1 MKMCWNK
8 NVIIGL
14 VAVAMAVYFL
24 APGSIGAAL
33 PVLLLAA
40 CPLSMVLMMR
50 AMAGDRSTTTNAAG
64 GAVDNSTSEEVARLR
79 AEVAELRRTASTQA
93 PGAPGSRSDSD
104 ERFAE

>member
-14 VAVAMAVYFL
+14 VAVAVAVYFL

-40 CPLSMVLMMR
+40 CPLSMLLMMR

-64 GAVDNSTSEEVARLR
+64 EAVDGSISEEVARLR
-79 AEVAELRRTASTQA
+79 AEVTELRRTASTETPPA
-93 PGAPGSRSDSD
+93 REARANPDV
-104 ERFAE
+104 RFAE